1 MSFTALLEKYGGA
14 SESAL
19 AYLHDK
25 RLFWYRVDG
34 QDQVVF
40 QFAQTSNKCV
50 VMGNPIGN
58 ENYYRAAWESFLKTL
73 SDWNLQALFY
83 EADESITLM
92 LHDYVFDFMKFGEN
106 AMVDLTSFSVDGKHG
121 KKFRKPTNR
130 VEKAGFQFKLLD
142 PPFSETQ
149 MQEMKAV
156 SDIWLNGRKEK
167 GFPLVSLMKPICSKH
182 RLLLLRVRREKL

>member
-1 MSFTALLEKYGGA
+1 MEVHQK
-14 SESAL
+14 SAL

-92 LHDYVFDFMKFGEN
+92 LHDYGFDFMKFGGKRH
-106 AMVDLTSFSVDGKHG
+106 VDLTTFSVDGKHG

-130 VEKAGFQFKLLD
+130 V
-142 PPFSETQ
+142 
-149 MQEMKAV
+149 
-156 SDIWLNGRKEK
+156 RKSR
-167 GFPLVSLMKPICSKH
+167 FPV
-182 RLLLLRVRREKL
+182 

>member
-1 MSFTALLEKYGGA
+1 MDDERFTALLEKYGGA

-92 LHDYVFDFMKFGEN
+92 LHDYGFDFMKFGEN
-106 AMVDLTSFSVDGKHG
+106 RHG
-121 KKFRKPTNR
+121 
-130 VEKAGFQFKLLD
+130 
-142 PPFSETQ
+142 
-149 MQEMKAV
+149 
-156 SDIWLNGRKEK
+156 
-167 GFPLVSLMKPICSKH
+167 
-182 RLLLLRVRREKL
+182 